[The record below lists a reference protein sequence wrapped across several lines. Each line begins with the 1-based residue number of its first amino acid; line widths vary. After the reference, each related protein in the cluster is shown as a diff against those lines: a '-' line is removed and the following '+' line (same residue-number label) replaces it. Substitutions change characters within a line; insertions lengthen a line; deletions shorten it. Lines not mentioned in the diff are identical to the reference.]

1 MPAQPAPKSK
11 ALSPAPKDAA
21 RGVEDDA
28 VLLAHHEGE
37 EERSEQDAPR
47 VARVQGTD
55 ITSDFADGGVD
66 ATSNTGAETH
76 VVRTVC
82 GPLCLQNALF
92 VRGCDSKYVVVGLR
106 QLRFPAV
113 ERFL

>member
-37 EERSEQDAPR
+37 EERPEQDAPR
-47 VARVQGTD
+47 VAGVEGTD
-55 ITSDFADGGVD
+55 IRTYLANSGMD
-66 ATSNTGAETH
+66 ATANTGTETH
-76 VVRTVC
+76 CVC
-82 GPLCLQNALF
+82 MCAGRCA
-92 VRGCDSKYVVVGLR
+92 
-106 QLRFPAV
+106 
-113 ERFL
+113 